1 MTVTFSGKKSAEKSI
16 EDVKNILIDFL
27 NSNGFM
33 WAEERVSIDDK
44 RIIFAPDCA
53 NSSFTSAIGLLCLL
67 FTSDNKHGFMEFR
80 PVTGMAIR
88 VAAGGSWDGI
98 YRYIESHRVVKIEY

>member
-16 EDVKNILIDFL
+16 EDVKVIVIDFL

-33 WAEERVSIDDK
+33 WAEEKVSIDGE
-44 RIIFAPDCA
+44 RIVFAPDCA
-53 NSSFTSAIGLLCLL
+53 NNSYTKAIGLLCLL
-67 FTSDNKHGFMEFR
+67 FTNDNKHGFMEFR
-80 PVTGMAIR
+80 PGTDMAIM

-98 YRYIESHRVVKIEY
+98 YRYIESHSGVKIEY